1 VSHRPKVIGGVT
13 HGRRCCCPACD
24 PSGVLAASIVAEA
37 RARPAPPIVP
47 TVAQVLRATS
57 KPGHHGGRIYQMS
70 PVTQRFRELL
80 REGLT
85 AAAAIARIETET
97 KGTP

>member
-13 HGRRCCCPACD
+13 HGRRCCCPQCD

-47 TVAQVLRATS
+47 TVAQVLRCA
-57 KPGHHGGRIYQMS
+57 S
-70 PVTQRFRELL
+70 PRPRRPPPSQETNRFRELL